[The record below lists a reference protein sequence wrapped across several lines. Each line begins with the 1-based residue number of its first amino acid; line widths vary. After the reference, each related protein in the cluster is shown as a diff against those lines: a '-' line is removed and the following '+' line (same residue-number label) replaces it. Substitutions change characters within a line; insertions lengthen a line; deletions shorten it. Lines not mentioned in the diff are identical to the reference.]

1 MFPDYPIALRWLYGT
16 QLTGIKLGLAPMRRL
31 LDALGWEPGGT
42 RFLHVAGT
50 NGKGSVCAMLDA
62 VLRADGR
69 RTGLF
74 TSPHLVSFRERIR
87 LDGEMIPE
95 ADVAAGL
102 ARLRALTAGWE
113 PSPPT
118 FFELTTALAL
128 DWFRQRGAEVVVLE
142 TGLGGRLDATN
153 VLARPAA
160 CVLTSIG
167 LDHTSYLGNT
177 LAAIAGEKAGVLK
190 PGVPAVSLPQL
201 PEVYEVLVR
210 EAARVGAPLRCANRP
225 LAEDVWVRLPGSH
238 QRANAALALDAL
250 EAAGLRVREEAVRRG
265 LTGVAWPGRFQR
277 CGDDGRVILDGAH
290 NPAAAA
296 RLAQTWREEFG
307 ATTRATVVL
316 GVLRDKDATGVIRAL
331 ATVAARFV
339 AVPVRTS
346 PRTTPAEELRAALT
360 EIAPNVPAET
370 AADLPDALARAR
382 RHGGERVLVTGSL
395 FLVGE
400 ALALLAGAAAPETS
414 WQ

>member
-1 MFPDYPIALRWLYGT
+1 MFTDYPDALRWLYGT
-16 QLTGIKLGLAPMRRL
+16 QLTGIKLGLDPMRRL

-87 LDGEMIPE
+87 LDGAMIPE
-95 ADVAAGL
+95 ADVAVGL
-102 ARLRALTAGWE
+102 SRLRTLTAKWE
-113 PSPPT
+113 QPPT

-128 DWFRQRGAEVVVLE
+128 DWFRQRDAEVVVLE

-167 LDHTSYLGNT
+167 LDHTGYLGNT
-177 LAAIAGEKAGVLK
+177 LAAIAGEKAGILK

-201 PEVYEVLVR
+201 AEVYEVLVR
-210 EAARVGAPLRCANRP
+210 EAARVGAPLRFADRP
-225 LAEDVWVRLPGSH
+225 LAADIRVSLPGSH

-250 EAAGLRVREEAVRRG
+250 AAGGLGASEEAARRG

-277 CGDDGRVILDGAH
+277 CGEDGRVILDGAH
-290 NPAAAA
+290 NPAAAE

-307 ATTRATVVL
+307 AAARATVVL

-360 EIAPNVPAET
+360 ETAPDVPAET

-382 RHGGERVLVTGSL
+382 EHGERVLVTGSL

-400 ALALLAGAAAPETS
+400 ALARLAGAAAPEAS